1 MTDTPSQP
9 QKVVLVAEDEMDMQS
24 ALVTA
29 LENMGGFKVLA
40 VGDGESAV
48 MQSLKERPD
57 FILLDIR
64 MPKLNG
70 DKVLEQIRLDESW
83 GKKVPVTIL
92 TAQSDMVAVANAIS
106 VGGVGTGY
114 LIKSEVTLAQVV
126 EHVKGRL
133 R

>member
-1 MTDTPSQP
+1 MTDTSSQP
-9 QKVVLVAEDEMDMQS
+9 PKVVLVAEDEMDMQS

-29 LENMGGFKVLA
+29 LESMGGFRVIA

-48 MQSLKERPD
+48 MQSLKEQPD

-64 MPKLNG
+64 MPKQNG
-70 DKVLEQIRLDESW
+70 DKVLEQIRADESW

-92 TAQSDMVAVANAIS
+92 TAQSDMVAVANAME
-106 VGGVGTGY
+106 VGGPGTGY
-114 LIKSEVTLAQVV
+114 LIKSDVTLAQVV